1 MVTGLIALAVAYM
14 LTAGIA
20 KSSAGNARMQ
30 EISGYIH
37 EGAMAF
43 LYREYKYLAVFIVV
57 VAVLISAFLHVST
70 AVCFVSGA
78 IFSILTGYFGMIAAT
93 KANVRTAEAARGG
106 IAPALKIA
114 FSGGAVMGLGVVG
127 LGEVSKEAY
136 PDWTQFEPKSEYFDP
151 KATKETPRWFAPDI
165 SFREEFPRVVTL
177 EEMKIDPK
185 LKGLK
190 ILEVGNRLSIVPVS
204 SEHFRRIVKRASG

>member
-1 MVTGLIALAVAYM
+1 MGPMYWLAKTEPSTYSIKDLKRDATNQWDGVRNYQ
-14 LTAGIA
+14 
-20 KSSAGNARMQ
+20 ARN
-30 EISGYIH
+30 
-37 EGAMAF
+37 F
-43 LYREYKYLAVFIVV
+43 LQKMKKGDL
-57 VAVLISAFLHVST
+57 VLIYHSNEKPV
-70 AVCFVSGA
+70 
-78 IFSILTGYFGMIAAT
+78 
-93 KANVRTAEAARGG
+93 
-106 IAPALKIA
+106 
-114 FSGGAVMGLGVVG
+114 GVVG

-151 KATKETPRWFAPDI
+151 KASNENPRWFAPDI